1 MALEDESFTYE
12 TITQVYREERKL
24 QTLTTLPLNFYK
36 KLDEYIKKI
45 RENYIKERQAD
56 PNSPKTLMLEDELRK
71 AEKRASEIYERR
83 ERKIVIL
90 ALSAANGVNPNI
102 KVLTAKEKEAF
113 NNIVDTLL
121 RNRKDIFSKK
131 EEDECEVK
139 PIFSAEKEIEKVET
153 TKVEDNDLNVFAEE
167 MGEEKRSDGPIDD
180 YETENPVVL
189 ILEDIPSFE
198 TKERTFDLKKDDMI
212 TLPREYARILC
223 KHKKAKVIQG

>member
-1 MALEDESFTYE
+1 MALEDEPFFYE

-36 KLDEYIKKI
+36 KLDKYIEKI
-45 RENYIKERQAD
+45 RGSYIKERQAN

-90 ALSAANGVNPNI
+90 ALSAANGVIPNI
-102 KVLTAKEKEAF
+102 KVLTAEEKEAF

-121 RNRKDIFSKK
+121 KNRKDIFSKK
-131 EEDECEVK
+131 EEDECESK
-139 PIFSAEKEIEKVET
+139 PIFTTEQEAEKVET
-153 TKVEDNDLNVFAEE
+153 TKVEDNELKVFAEE
-167 MGEEKRSDGPIDD
+167 PEEKKRSDGAIDN
-180 YETENPVVL
+180 YETENPVIL

-198 TKERTFDLKKDDMI
+198 TKERTFDLKKDDTI

>member
-1 MALEDESFTYE
+1 MALEDDPFTYE

-36 KLDEYIKKI
+36 KLDKYIKKI
-45 RENYIKERQAD
+45 RGSYIKERQAD

-102 KVLTAKEKEAF
+102 KVLTSGEKEAF
-113 NNIVDTLL
+113 NNIVNTLL
-121 RNRKDIFSKK
+121 KNRKDIFSKK

-139 PIFSAEKEIEKVET
+139 PIFATEKETDKAET
-153 TKVEDNDLNVFAEE
+153 TKVKDNESKGFAEE
-167 MGEEKRSDGPIDD
+167 TEEKKRSDEVIDD
-180 YETENPVVL
+180 YEIENPVVL

-198 TKERTFDLKKDDMI
+198 TKERTFDLKKDDTI

>member
-1 MALEDESFTYE
+1 MEDEPFTYE

-36 KLDEYIKKI
+36 KLDKYIEKI
-45 RENYIKERQAD
+45 RGSFINERQAD

-102 KVLTAKEKEAF
+102 KFLTAEEKEAF
-113 NNIVDTLL
+113 KNIVDTLFK
-121 RNRKDIFSKK
+121 NRKDIFSKK

-139 PIFSAEKEIEKVET
+139 PIFTAEQETEKVET
-153 TKVEDNDLNVFAEE
+153 AKVDDNELKVFTEE
-167 MGEEKRSDGPIDD
+167 IEEKKRSDGAIDD
-180 YETENPVVL
+180 YETENPVIL

-198 TKERTFDLKKDDMI
+198 TKERTFDLKKDDTI

-223 KHKKAKVIQG
+223 KHQKAKIIYG